1 MSLWEK
7 ENKVI
12 SGSLDYLDAGGE
24 QTVIEVLSG
33 EHSFITSPIIDT
45 NALTQNG
52 NFKLY
57 HKIDGTNYRLSE
69 TIPFTAASGE
79 PAKVIAS
86 NFNFK
91 IPIGFGFKLT
101 YTESVDEGAN
111 RDLPY
116 NYVLEG

>member
-1 MSLWEK
+1 MSFWGK
-7 ENKVI
+7 KKRPIINTFT
-12 SGSLDYLDAGGE
+12 YLDAGGE
-24 QTVIEVLSG
+24 QDVL
-33 EHSFITSPIIDT
+33 EILPNDFAFITSVLIDT

-52 NFKLY
+52 SFKLY
-57 HKIDGTNYRLSE
+57 HKIDGSNYRLSE
-69 TIPFTAASGE
+69 TISFTAASGE

-91 IPIGFGFKLT
+91 IPIGLGFKLT
-101 YTESVDEGAN
+101 YEEGVDEGAN